1 MLKRVALI
9 TCRELPDLSED
20 DRPLVAELSRL
31 GLTATPEPWD
41 APATPWARYDLLVVR
56 SAWDY
61 HLRAGEFRAWV
72 EARRA
77 EGAAL
82 WNPAPLLLWNSHK
95 FYLRD
100 LENRGVPIA
109 PTRFL
114 RSGTRVDLTR
124 LLSDT
129 GWERAVVK
137 PAVSAN
143 AHRTEVVRGDAA
155 GERALAALLADGDA
169 LVQKYLVEIESDG
182 EWSFVFIDGGYSH
195 AVRKRPVPGDFR
207 VQTELGGTFAPQPAP
222 PLLVREAR
230 RAVEAVDSPWLYAR
244 VDGIESQERL
254 LLMELELVEP
264 SLFLSGAAHAARRL
278 AAAIARRV
286 EGEDPVLAAAAA
298 GEGF

>member
-20 DRPLVAELSRL
+20 DRPLVVELSRL
-31 GLTATPEPWD
+31 GVTATPEPWD
-41 APATPWARYDLLVVR
+41 APGTPWARYDLLVVR

-114 RSGTRVDLTR
+114 
-124 LLSDT
+124 
-129 GWERAVVK
+129 
-137 PAVSAN
+137 
-143 AHRTEVVRGDAA
+143 
-155 GERALAALLADGDA
+155 
-169 LVQKYLVEIESDG
+169 
-182 EWSFVFIDGGYSH
+182 
-195 AVRKRPVPGDFR
+195 
-207 VQTELGGTFAPQPAP
+207 
-222 PLLVREAR
+222 
-230 RAVEAVDSPWLYAR
+230 
-244 VDGIESQERL
+244 
-254 LLMELELVEP
+254 
-264 SLFLSGAAHAARRL
+264 
-278 AAAIARRV
+278 
-286 EGEDPVLAAAAA
+286 
-298 GEGF
+298 